1 METKSEK
8 RKIDSL
14 YIGVNFL
21 ICGIALFVVSV
32 LSGSMIISVIGLG
45 LTFWGA
51 LLLLIPPPKHVEASF
66 LITSVLPDYMT
77 IDRML
82 NYLNP
87 TTEAYN
93 IPPCPKDINLPKHL
107 EGLKQMVTFIP
118 MEAAGG
124 MPEIEDIARG
134 EFLTK
139 RPKGLLIASPGTG
152 LLDRIE
158 QKGKTDFTKIPA
170 GELDEKLS
178 VFLSEL
184 YLAKNIELTQ
194 NETGVVLKIDG
205 SLYSELY
212 TEKYHLKSINLLGC
226 PLVNAAAC
234 AIAKS
239 IGKPIM
245 VQEIKVTSNGKTISA
260 NLQTV
265 TKPFKSYQR
274 LIEANE
280 KTVFRKEDLLKVIN
294 ASIEIVD
301 LSFDILIGLRNKRI
315 DWQLLE
321 GYSKELGDTFS
332 FSGQSMPFLN
342 LSFLEILS
350 AVNNRNPNEISK
362 ETFLILTAISKYFD
376 ALNLDDDVKDI
387 SPNYLLAKAIIMSYY
402 ELNDLLL
409 GKVVNDKV
417 DKREQRQLEGTIQ
430 ILVNGTDFNIN
441 LEAFMSNIE
450 KMIPENDLQSFIEGN
465 REIFKEQ
472 FKLIT
477 R

>member
-1 METKSEK
+1 METKTEK
-8 RKIDSL
+8 QKVDSL
-14 YIGVNFL
+14 LIGIIFL

-32 LSGSMIISVIGLG
+32 FSGSMIISIIGLG

-82 NYLNP
+82 DYLNSNN
-87 TTEAYN
+87 EAYN

-118 MEAAGG
+118 MKDADG

-134 EFLTK
+134 EFLTQ
-139 RPKGLLIASPGTG
+139 RPKGLLITSPGTG

-158 QKGKTDFTKIPA
+158 QKGKTDFSKIPA
-170 GELDEKLS
+170 RELDEKLS
-178 VFLSEL
+178 VFLNEL
-184 YLAKNIELTQ
+184 NLAKNIELTQ

-260 NLQTV
+260 NLQIV
-265 TKPFKSYQR
+265 TKPFKGYQR

-280 KTVFRKEDLLKVIN
+280 KILFRKEDLIKVIN
-294 ASIEIVD
+294 DSIGIVD
-301 LSFDILIGLRNKRI
+301 LSFDILICLRNKLI

-321 GYSKELGDTFS
+321 GYSKVLGDTFS
-332 FSGQSMPFLN
+332 FSGQSMPSLN
-342 LSFLEILS
+342 LSFLELLS

-387 SPNYLLAKAIIMSYY
+387 SLNYLRAKAIIMSYY

-417 DKREQRQLEGTIQ
+417 DKTEQLQLESTLQ
-430 ILVNGTDFNIN
+430 ILAKGTDFNIN
-441 LEAFMSNIE
+441 IEAFMSNLE
-450 KMIPENDLQSFIEGN
+450 KIIPESDLQSFIDSN
-465 REIFKEQ
+465 REIFKEL
-472 FKLIT
+472 FNMIT